1 MIKKDFPILSRKV
14 HGKPFDKTPSS
25 AKSSAGRQGK
35 PLIYLDNAATTQK
48 PKQIIEAIADYYEK
62 HNANVHRGIHVL
74 SEEATQLYEEARK
87 QVSRFIGS
95 QDPNELVFV
104 RNTTE
109 AVNLVAYSWG
119 REHIGESDEI
129 LISELEHHSN
139 IVPWQML
146 AKEKGATV
154 KYVRVTDDGKLDL
167 RDLKSKISEKT
178 KLVALVHVSNF
189 LGTINPI
196 QEISKI
202 IKRSDLAHTRSDLK
216 IRGSYPL
223 FLVDGAQAVGH
234 MPIDVKKLGC
244 DFYAF
249 SGHKMYG
256 PMGIGCLWARKEILE
271 NMPPFLTGGGMISE
285 VQTSG
290 STFAELPD
298 KFDAGTPNVEG
309 AVGLAAAVTYLQ
321 RIGMENVRLH
331 ELELTRYALN
341 KLYKGSTFAGQRLN
355 LKIFGPI
362 TAEERGG
369 LIAFTVHL
377 GDREIHGHDVA
388 QVLDSEGV
396 AVRSGHHCTMPL
408 HTKLGLSA
416 TTRVSFGI
424 YNTKEDVDRLME
436 ALGKISEIF
445 GGTA

>member
-1 MIKKDFPILSRKV
+1 MIKRDFPILSKKV
-14 HGKPFDKTPSS
+14 HGKT
-25 AKSSAGRQGK
+25 
-35 PLIYLDNAATTQK
+35 LVYLDSAATSQK
-48 PKQIIEAIADYYEK
+48 PRQVIEAIVDFYEK
-62 HNANVHRGIHVL
+62 HNANVHRGIHAL
-74 SEEATQLYEEARK
+74 SEEATQLYEEARR
-87 QVSRFIGS
+87 QVGRFIGA
-95 QDPNELVFV
+95 QAPKEIVFV

-109 AVNLVAYSWG
+109 AINLVAYSWG
-119 REHIGESDEI
+119 REHIGEGDEI

-154 KYVRVTDDGKLDL
+154 KYVRVTDDGKFDL

-234 MPIDVKKLGC
+234 MPVDVKELGC

-271 NMPPFLTGGGMISE
+271 NMPPFLTGGGMIE
-285 VQTSG
+285 KVTKEET
-290 STFAELPD
+290 TFADLPD

-309 AVGLAAAVTYLQ
+309 VIGLAAAVKYLQ
-321 RIGMENVRLH
+321 KIGMENVRRH
-331 ELELTRYALN
+331 ELELTKYLIASLDS
-341 KLYKGSTFAGQRLN
+341 STRRRLLARN
-355 LKIFGPI
+355 DGPTIKIFGPI
-362 TAEERGG
+362 TAEQRGG
-369 LIAFTVHL
+369 LVAFTVKV
-377 GDREIHGHDVA
+377 GGKEIHGHDVA
-388 QVLDSEGV
+388 QVLDSEGI
-396 AVRSGHHCTMPL
+396 AVRSGHHCTMPMHL
-408 HTKLGLSA
+408 KLGLAA

-424 YNTKEDVDRLME
+424 YNTKEDVDKLIE
-436 ALGKISEIF
+436 ALGKIQEIF
-445 GGTA
+445 KG

>member
-1 MIKKDFPILSRKV
+1 MSFSNGEISRDFLILKRKI
-14 HGKPFDKTPSS
+14 HGKP
-25 AKSSAGRQGK
+25 
-35 PLIYLDNAATTQK
+35 LVYLDNAATTQK
-48 PKQIIEAIADYYEK
+48 PKQVIEAIVDYYEK
-62 HNANVHRGIHVL
+62 HNANVHRGIHAL
-74 SEEATQLYEEARK
+74 SEEATAMYEETRK

-109 AVNLVAYSWG
+109 AINLVAFAWG
-119 REHIGESDEI
+119 RKNVGEGDEI

-154 KYVRVTDDGKLDL
+154 KYIRVTEDGKLDIQ
-167 RDLKSKISEKT
+167 DFKLKLSEKT

-223 FLVDGAQAVGH
+223 FLVDGAQAVPH
-234 MPIDVKKLGC
+234 MPVDVKKLGC

-285 VQTSG
+285 VRTSG

-309 AVGLAAAVTYLQ
+309 AVGLAAAVKYLEK
-321 RIGMENVRLH
+321 IGMDRVRKH
-331 ELELTRYALN
+331 EKELTKYALE
-341 KLYKGSTFAGQRLN
+341 KLSPFVIQRAPRN
-355 LKIFGPI
+355 DEISVKIFGPENI
-362 TAEERGG
+362 EDRGG
-369 LIAFTVHL
+369 LITFTLYL

-396 AVRSGHHCTMPL
+396 AVRSGHHCTMPM
-408 HTKLGLSA
+408 HAKLGLVA
-416 TTRVSFGI
+416 TTRISFGI
-424 YNTKEDVDRLME
+424 YNTKNDVDRLIKT
-436 ALGKISEIF
+436 LGKISQVF
-445 GGTA
+445 G